1 MKICM
6 RCLVLGLVSVPIIMA
21 HVVYKKW
28 KSDDKFM
35 ATLDELSKRFAEV
48 DKLRVELERKD
59 RGKEQDLRYY

>member
-1 MKICM
+1 
-6 RCLVLGLVSVPIIMA
+6 MA